1 MFLWL
6 SSLTAMLRC
15 LLNVS
20 DPRETRF
27 MLPSVPSSWKHL
39 LAKQLQSVNYRDLE
53 TFLAQEAEAGH
64 MTLPPSRDVFAA
76 LRETSFDE
84 VKVVVLGQDPYH
96 TPGLAHGLSFSVASH
111 IRSLPPSLKNIY
123 KELHDDLGCRIPNN
137 GCLEPWARQ
146 GVLLLNAV
154 LTVRAH
160 SANSHRGRGWE
171 SITDRVIEVVNRK
184 STRVVYVLW
193 GEEAKKKQPLIT
205 NPQHVVIACAH
216 PSPLSARNFFGSRCF
231 SRANGALIDVGIEPI
246 DWQIPDV

>member
-1 MFLWL
+1 
-6 SSLTAMLRC
+6 
-15 LLNVS
+15 
-20 DPRETRF
+20 

-76 LRETSFDE
+76 LRETSFAE

-171 SITDRVIEVVNRK
+171 SITDRIIEVVNRR

-193 GEEAKKKQPLIT
+193 GEAAKKANADYQSAARRHCLRPSL
-205 NPQHVVIACAH
+205 PVV
-216 PSPLSARNFFGSRCF
+216 SEEFFGSRCF
-231 SRANGALIDVGIEPI
+231 SRVNRALIDVGIDPI